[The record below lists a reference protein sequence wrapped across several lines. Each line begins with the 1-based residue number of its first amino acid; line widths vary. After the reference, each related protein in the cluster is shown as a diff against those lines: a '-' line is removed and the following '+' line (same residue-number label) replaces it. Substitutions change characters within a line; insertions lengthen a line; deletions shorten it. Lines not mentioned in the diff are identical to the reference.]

1 MIIPLPGGTQFD
13 TGTDPT
19 VVSVDDVTLHTPLAL
34 LRLIERWKGKP
45 NLAAILASYTDQ
57 LQLLE
62 NALWDIITAR
72 LVDYAE
78 GAQLDAIGRIVGE
91 IRQGQN
97 DAQYRARLR
106 VRIRINQS
114 FGTAE
119 DVIIVLQ
126 MLDAALFA
134 FVESGY
140 AHFDIVYSAPLTSP
154 AVASQVP
161 KIIKQTRAAGI
172 GATVTIPTDATR
184 GGRYGTAL
192 DPAFNQHIGA
202 GTVLD
207 SSYGGLSAHVA
218 NA

>member
-134 FVESGY
+134 FVESGLCAFRY
-140 AHFDIVYSAPLTSP
+140 CIFSAVDKSGCC
-154 AVASQVP
+154 VA
-161 KIIKQTRAAGI
+161 
-172 GATVTIPTDATR
+172 GAENYQTDAR
-184 GGRYGTAL
+184 SWDRRNCDYPNRCDARRAL
-192 DPAFNQHIGA
+192 RHRVRSRF
-202 GTVLD
+202 
-207 SSYGGLSAHVA
+207 
-218 NA
+218 